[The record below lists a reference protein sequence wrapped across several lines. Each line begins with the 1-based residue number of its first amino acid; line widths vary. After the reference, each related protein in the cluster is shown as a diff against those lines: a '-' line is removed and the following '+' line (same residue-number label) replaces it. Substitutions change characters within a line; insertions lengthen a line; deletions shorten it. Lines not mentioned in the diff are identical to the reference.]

1 MPITEAQRA
10 LRRKRLGSSD
20 VAALFGMDPYKTAY
34 DVWLDKTG
42 QLEDDDGNG
51 AAGEAAEAGNL
62 FEGGVLTW
70 AARQLGPLT
79 RNQYRSNPALHL
91 GANIDA
97 IVDQTRCP
105 VEGKTGG
112 LFGPLRDAWGEPGT
126 DDVPE
131 RVIIQCHVHL
141 VCAGDTM
148 TQGPK
153 VCHVPT
159 FLGGRGFGMFHVPTN
174 DDLCAMIGETGDV
187 LGETRPAG
195 RAADERVCQLGRD
208 QTG

>member
-42 QLEDDDGNG
+42 QLEDDDGN
-51 AAGEAAEAGNL
+51 AGEAAEAGNL